1 MRKYSEIIA
10 VVLIILTIGGTI
22 WAIFAYESRLAKKRN
37 TIDLEARPISTW
49 SKKEI
54 RVKKG
59 ELVRI
64 RIINKDCVTHGFAI
78 PELDVDE
85 KIIRA
90 GEDEIVEFTPQWEGE
105 YLFKCIVQCDR
116 EQHDFMTGKLIV
128 EE

>member
-1 MRKYSEIIA
+1 MRKFNEVIA
-10 VVLIILTIGGTI
+10 VTLVFLAIGGTI
-22 WAIFAYESRLAKKRN
+22 GAIFFYESVRVTKRN

-64 RIINKDCVTHGFAI
+64 RVINKDCVTHGFAI
-78 PELDVDE
+78 PEFDIE
-85 KIIRA
+85 ERIIKA
-90 GEDEIVEFTPQWEGE
+90 GQYEIIEFTPKWEGE
-105 YLFKCIVQCDR
+105 FVFKCIVQCSRD
-116 EQHDFMTGKLIV
+116 EHDFMTGKLIV